1 MQKSFAMKRVLLSF
15 VCLLFATIGFAQST
29 LKIVDVEMYSG
40 GFLTT
45 GTCVVY
51 SSLVTDI
58 VTGEKRGHVT
68 IKTNSGDFSN
78 QNTIPR
84 DELEKVISALEYY
97 KVNLAKS
104 KPESDTKVVYYS
116 STDCQVGIIYDN
128 DIAKKTWV
136 PFIKAHSIDKQ
147 SFIILKDLEPL
158 LKAFQDSIETIDTFV
173 KGN

>member
-1 MQKSFAMKRVLLSF
+1 MKRALLSF
-15 VCLLFATIGFAQST
+15 ACLLFATFGFAQST
-29 LKIVDVEMYSG
+29 LKIVDIEMYRG
-40 GFLTT
+40 GFPST
-45 GTCVVY
+45 GTCVIY

-68 IKTNSGDFSN
+68 IKTNSGSFSD

-97 KVNLAKS
+97 KANLAQS
-104 KPESDTKVVYYS
+104 KPESDTRVLYYS
-116 STDCQVGIIYDN
+116 STDCQVGILYDN
-128 DIAKKTWV
+128 DVVKKTWV

-147 SFIILKDLEPL
+147 SFILLKDIEPL
-158 LKAFQDSIETIDTFV
+158 LKAFHDSIGTIDAFV